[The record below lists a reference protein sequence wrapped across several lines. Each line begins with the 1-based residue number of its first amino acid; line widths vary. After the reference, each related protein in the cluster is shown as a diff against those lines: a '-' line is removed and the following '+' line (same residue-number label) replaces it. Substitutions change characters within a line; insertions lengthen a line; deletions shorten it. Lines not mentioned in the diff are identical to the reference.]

1 MGLDHSLGIHLAYSR
16 IDGGDL
22 LSLPVGRKRIL
33 LVWSSCTKTR
43 VVPCPQLYLR
53 LVQPLGKHSL
63 RLKLRIR
70 IKSGYLSNSR
80 ICDRWAQTNASLGAS
95 CDRITGFKLVGNKEH
110 DETR

>member
-1 MGLDHSLGIHLAYSR
+1 MGLDSSLGIHLTYSC

-33 LVWSSCTKTR
+33 LVWSSRTQTG

-53 LVQPLGKHSL
+53 MVQPLGKHSL

-80 ICDRWAQTNASLGAS
+80 LCDRRAQTNASFGPS
-95 CDRITGFKLVGNKEH
+95 CDRITSFKPIGN
-110 DETR
+110 